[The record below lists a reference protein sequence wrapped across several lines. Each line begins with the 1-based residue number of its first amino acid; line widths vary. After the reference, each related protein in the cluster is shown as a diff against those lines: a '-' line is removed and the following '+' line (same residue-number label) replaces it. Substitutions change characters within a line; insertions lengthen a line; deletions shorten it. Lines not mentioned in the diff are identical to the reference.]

1 MISIKKIIPQKKVQ
15 TILSS
20 IQGDADLLFSNED
33 KKHRLQERNVF
44 AVKYKAGG
52 SGLTSDKGLVDLSGM
67 GKWRRY
73 CLKQ

>member
-1 MISIKKIIPQKKVQ
+1 VISIKKIIPQKKVQ
-15 TILSS
+15 TILSG

-44 AVKYKAGG
+44 AVKYKARG

-73 CLKQ
+73 C